1 MNISV
6 SPLKENDLSEAD
18 RIFRLAF
25 GTFLGLPDPMTC
37 FGDADYIRTRFY
49 ADPSTACGAKI
60 VDGNDKDNN
69 NGQLIGS
76 NFISNWGSVGFFGPL
91 TVHPD
96 YWGKGVAR
104 FSIGTNNATLF
115 EMEH

>member
-1 MNISV
+1 MKIMIHQ
-6 SPLKENDLSEAD
+6 LRENDLSEAD

-60 VDGNDKDNN
+60 VDGNDKDN
-69 NGQLIGS
+69 
-76 NFISNWGSVGFFGPL
+76 VT
-91 TVHPD
+91 TV
-96 YWGKGVAR
+96 
-104 FSIGTNNATLF
+104 NL
-115 EMEH
+115 